1 MGITAMIPDM
11 TIGQLKN
18 EADARWGEIWDP
30 AAARMT
36 LMLMCPRKERK
47 LMELHGDMIEHG
59 QPVLTVFHRPRA
71 GAQLLEDQGFDPRSA
86 SFQFVDIA
94 NPDLGPWM
102 QHLVTNEGWL
112 RGSIEVMA
120 LPYSVDNPAQ
130 RGFETQR
137 MMCFRHPS
145 IDALERYY
153 LPFPP
158 HDIPG
163 KCFVSLPRRQA
174 AELARQQAEVLGV
187 GRLER
192 KITVHEAKPEEMPT
206 VVEETETSQMDA
218 MEEAFST
225 DLVAGIV
232 AEAANEAATD
242 HHESVALPSSPS
254 IEKTPSEHV
263 FVPLPPGSKPQSSA
277 PVEVAEPPLGEPNQE
292 ENRENVPMPAVEA
305 EPEEPMAPIEVE
317 FRELV
322 NGLLAAGVDPTE
334 MMDDPRWEDINERAA
349 AVGFETWPVFLQ
361 LATME

>member
-1 MGITAMIPDM
+1 
-11 TIGQLKN
+11 
-18 EADARWGEIWDP
+18 
-30 AAARMT
+30 
-36 LMLMCPRKERK
+36 
-47 LMELHGDMIEHG
+47 
-59 QPVLTVFHRPRA
+59 
-71 GAQLLEDQGFDPRSA
+71 
-86 SFQFVDIA
+86 
-94 NPDLGPWM
+94 M

-137 MMCFRHPS
+137 ILCFRHPS

-158 HDIPG
+158 HDVPG

-192 KITVHEAKPEEMPT
+192 KTTVHEATPEEMPA
-206 VVEETETSQMDA
+206 VEPVIESGAMDK
-218 MEEAFST
+218 MEAAFST

-232 AEAANEAATD
+232 AEADQEETSD
-242 HHESVALPSSPS
+242 EQETVALPTAEAEPS
-254 IEKTPSEHV
+254 TPADQEGGPEHV
-263 FVPLPPGSKPQSSA
+263 FVPLPPGSKP
-277 PVEVAEPPLGEPNQE
+277 AEPSSVEPAPAPAPPAME
-292 ENRENVPMPAVEA
+292 ENRTNVPVPVVES
-305 EPEEPMAPIEVE
+305 EPEEAMAPIEIE

-334 MMDDPRWEDINERAA
+334 MMDDPRWEEINERAA

-361 LATME
+361 LATMG